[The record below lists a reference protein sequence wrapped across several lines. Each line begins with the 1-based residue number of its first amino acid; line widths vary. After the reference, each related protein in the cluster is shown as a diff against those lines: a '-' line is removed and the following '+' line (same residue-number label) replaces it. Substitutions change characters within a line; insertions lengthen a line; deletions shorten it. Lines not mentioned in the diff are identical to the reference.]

1 MVINPAPS
9 NFLSRQ
15 KLDDYLLEILSEA
28 GKDEISDRW
37 LMKAQENVKNTMGPL
52 GCLWAHLDDLKKEN

>member
-1 MVINPAPS
+1 MSISHQGYLSSLQRKIKNGNLANKNGKMVINPAPS

-28 GKDEISDRW
+28 GKDEIFSYR
-37 LMKAQENVKNTMGPL
+37 
-52 GCLWAHLDDLKKEN
+52 